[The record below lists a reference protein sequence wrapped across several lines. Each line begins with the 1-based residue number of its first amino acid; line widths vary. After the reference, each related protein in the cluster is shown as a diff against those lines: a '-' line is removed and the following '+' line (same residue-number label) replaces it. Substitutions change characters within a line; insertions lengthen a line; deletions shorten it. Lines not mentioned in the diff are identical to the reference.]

1 MTFAMGAKIGESI
14 IKNKEIIKKIKKGI
28 ELIEKSKF
36 SCLKYMKPNSV
47 SIVNKKSF
55 ENDKENQKLKKELIE
70 SKMNNSS
77 KSDKKSLLFNS
88 SIFGINDVKIT
99 KEEEE
104 NVSNELEC
112 ILEKNENDLLE
123 EMNIINKIYKSHKQ
137 FENELDLALKDSIF
151 EFYKIGLVIV
161 KNDYLNNEF
170 QNNKLNYQNCV
181 TKYLF
186 HGTRIDF
193 SSKILQT
200 NFKVGRDHWYGL
212 GIYFTDQIDYARYYW
227 NGWDTPNS
235 CINKISRVDEK
246 FSILISEIFYDKNK
260 FKHIHDYSLKIVLK
274 DSPNEEDIFT
284 KYKDKIVR
292 KYGIHYVEVSW
303 ETTKEISQDKKYNTK
318 IFKGKEY
325 VITNKEQILPLCAI
339 TLKRVEYCIIWHDP
353 NFAGGKY
360 QKELLERK
368 KYAMQMTNYNIY
380 YEVTEESALKLIQK
394 KKYNKIILI
403 SNCGNNFA
411 GRNFVDK
418 ARKILE
424 FNIMVLFFGNWIGHL
439 NWIKNYPN
447 SLFINTDN
455 FFRY

>member
-1 MTFAMGAKIGESI
+1 MTFAMGVKIGESI

-47 SIVNKKSF
+47 SFVNKKSF
-55 ENDKENQKLKKELIE
+55 ENDKENQKLIKELIE

-88 SIFGINDVKIT
+88 SIFGIDDVKIT
-99 KEEEE
+99 KEKEE

-112 ILEKNENDLLE
+112 ILEEI
-123 EMNIINKIYKSHKQ
+123 NIINKIYKSHKQ

-161 KNDYLNNEF
+161 KNDYINDEF
-170 QNNKLNYQNCV
+170 QNNKLNCQNCV

-186 HGTRIDF
+186 LGTTIDF
-193 SSKILQT
+193 SSQILQT

-260 FKHIHDYSLKIVLK
+260 LKHIHDYSLKIVLK

-284 KYKDKIVR
+284 KYKDKIVQI
-292 KYGIHYVEVSW
+292 YGIHYVEVS
-303 ETTKEISQDKKYNTK
+303 
-318 IFKGKEY
+318 
-325 VITNKEQILPLCAI
+325 
-339 TLKRVEYCIIWHDP
+339 
-353 NFAGGKY
+353 
-360 QKELLERK
+360 
-368 KYAMQMTNYNIY
+368 
-380 YEVTEESALKLIQK
+380 
-394 KKYNKIILI
+394 
-403 SNCGNNFA
+403 
-411 GRNFVDK
+411 
-418 ARKILE
+418 
-424 FNIMVLFFGNWIGHL
+424 
-439 NWIKNYPN
+439 
-447 SLFINTDN
+447 
-455 FFRY
+455 